1 MKRGEYCA
9 HLRPDYDRLEVAH
22 HIKRDPVTDEISWP
36 PTNMEDELKRLG
48 LWAEAENDI
57 EKDIDNELADMLE
70 RAAEEAW
77 RHNME
82 D

>member
-9 HLRPDYDRLEVAH
+9 HLRPDYNRLEVAH
-22 HIKRDPVTDEISWP
+22 HIKRDPVTDEISWE
-36 PTNMEDELKRLG
+36 PTGMQEELIRLG
-48 LWAEAENDI
+48 LWDENARDI

-77 RHNME
+77 RHNVA

>member
-1 MKRGEYCA
+1 MRRNEPCA
-9 HLRPDYDRLEVAH
+9 HLRPDYNRLEMAH
-22 HIKRDPVTDEISWP
+22 HIRRDPDTAEISWE
-36 PTNMEDELKRLG
+36 PTSMEDELKRLG
-48 LWAEAENDI
+48 LWAEI
-57 EKDIDNELADMLE
+57 EKDIDNELADLLE